1 MAQQTELSTTQA
13 PETAIEKATADID
26 AVLAKC
32 NTQAL
37 ATLPTLRQ
45 TVVLAHGITQLRKV
59 LDDKLMREIFM
70 PLQGTPLGFVTDRQ
84 NAKEGPKE
92 YSIAEVRD
100 CMIEAMIAGFRPV
113 GNEINII
120 SGRAY
125 GAKAGYERKVR
136 EYPRLTDLRLSPG
149 VPQTSGD
156 RGALVPFRASWKLD
170 GNPMEIVRDVAKDA
184 DGITRDS
191 RIAVRVNAGMGA
203 DAIIGKATRKMLKA
217 IYDMISGSTWTLQ
230 DGEIEAIDT
239 HGVAIEPTP
248 PPAAPEQDGK
258 RIKMGKGKQTLETVK
273 PAQNGGQDQ
282 QRE

>member
-1 MAQQTELSTTQA
+1 MADTT
-13 PETAIEKATADID
+13 TAIEKATADID
-26 AVLAKC
+26 AVLAQC
-32 NTQAL
+32 NTHAL
-37 ATLPTLRQ
+37 KELPALRQ
-45 TVVLAHGITQLRKV
+45 AVVLAAGVTQLRNILSK
-59 LDDKLMREIFM
+59 EIVERVFM
-70 PLQGTPLGFVTDRQ
+70 PLQGTPLGFVTD
-84 NAKEGPKE
+84 KDTSGG
-92 YSIAEVRD
+92 YSWEVVRD

-120 SGRAY
+120 SGRVY